1 MFVVP
6 TPVYICKPV
15 VINRTLQPKQCKFT
29 MIQCNQDNICKLEF
43 PLEIIDKDQAPPLQ
57 PDAVERPPHQE

>member
-15 VINRTLQPKQCKFT
+15 VVNRTLQPKQCKFT

-57 PDAVERPPHQE
+57 PGAVERPPHQE